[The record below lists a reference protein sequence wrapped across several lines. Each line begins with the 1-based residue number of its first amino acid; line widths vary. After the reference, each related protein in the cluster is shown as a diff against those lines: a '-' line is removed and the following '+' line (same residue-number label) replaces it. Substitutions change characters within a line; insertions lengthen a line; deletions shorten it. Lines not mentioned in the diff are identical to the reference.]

1 MSKKYPKKQPV
12 IDNTP
17 VSVIPIEKG
26 INDKGVPFV
35 KAMVTRSEPTSS
47 KKLRTTGVDI
57 SKKAYKDHRLLEPYI
72 KSAVLDEFLVAAPT
86 HGICVAKKARMVAG
100 LGLKVISKI
109 DERSSKIL
117 VRRYDAA
124 YPEKKKT
131 LDEKEYQ
138 EAKKNLGALKLER
151 EKLGN
156 FIEDANDDTTLIS
169 IIERAWSDYESHGN
183 LNLEVLRDDKD
194 GVSKL
199 NHIPSSKL
207 KVVISLDRFAYF
219 PSASMIKPIYF
230 KRYGDPRHLNSSTGE
245 FREWKGELNSDSFDA
260 GKDWGAEEANEII
273 RYVCYSSRDMA
284 YGIPSWYGALADMIG
299 GIESRD
305 FMLRFFSEK
314 AVPLYAVL
322 LEGGSWDEETIRTI
336 QNFFRRELTGNY
348 HATLA
353 LEIPTGGKITFEQ
366 ISPEPRWWPFILK
379 YRDAVRDIIVSCHG
393 LTPAIV
399 GVIAQT
405 GIVGSGSGGDQME
418 MVKAVEIKPRQE
430 VLEWLFNRFIVKE
443 GLGLTRV
450 KAKFDEIDT
459 VDEQINAQMVSSL
472 YATPSRPAIT
482 TNEARKF
489 LRLEPVESEWADQ
502 ILILDPQFGLLP
514 MDDLSEAVRQKQK
527 ADQIAMQS
535 QGVETQPQ
543 NQVGSSSLDGTSGSA
558 QITPKAQPAQA
569 PTFEE
574 LTSGLD
580 MNK

>member
-1 MSKKYPKKQPV
+1 
-12 IDNTP
+12 
-17 VSVIPIEKG
+17 
-26 INDKGVPFV
+26 
-35 KAMVTRSEPTSS
+35 
-47 KKLRTTGVDI
+47 
-57 SKKAYKDHRLLEPYI
+57 
-72 KSAVLDEFLVAAPT
+72 
-86 HGICVAKKARMVAG
+86 
-100 LGLKVISKI
+100 
-109 DERSSKIL
+109 
-117 VRRYDAA
+117 
-124 YPEKKKT
+124 
-131 LDEKEYQ
+131 
-138 EAKKNLGALKLER
+138 
-151 EKLGN
+151 
-156 FIEDANDDTTLIS
+156 
-169 IIERAWSDYESHGN
+169 
-183 LNLEVLRDDKD
+183 
-194 GVSKL
+194 
-199 NHIPSSKL
+199 
-207 KVVISLDRFAYF
+207 
-219 PSASMIKPIYF
+219 
-230 KRYGDPRHLNSSTGE
+230 
-245 FREWKGELNSDSFDA
+245 
-260 GKDWGAEEANEII
+260 
-273 RYVCYSSRDMA
+273 MA

-322 LEGGSWDEETIRTI
+322 LEGGSWDDETIRTI

-399 GVIAQT
+399 GVIET
-405 GIVGSGSGGDQME
+405 SHLGSGTGGDQME

-430 VLEWLFNRFIVKE
+430 VLEWLFNRLIVKE

-543 NQVGSSSLDGTSGSA
+543 NRAGAPPLNGTSGSA
-558 QITPKAQPAQA
+558 QIAPKEQLAQA
-569 PTFEE
+569 PAFED
-574 LTSGLD
+574 LVNGLD
-580 MNK
+580 INK